1 MVVCRSRDKHKAVQ
15 HILPWK
21 QWPNLFGCLCL
32 WSRALLLS
40 WCSDPSRYNHPSNL
54 SLSALVSTLVDWY
67 LHNVFVVCQSLF
79 WPPQQWFV
87 RQAVAKYILIDKDI
101 LIYPITHIL
110 HPIYVSK
117 DEYWNLDV
125 LTSFKDTNALF
136 DLACTISNWNE

>member
-21 QWPNLFGCLCL
+21 QWPSLFGCLCL

-67 LHNVFVVCQSLF
+67 LHNDAFVCQSLF

-87 RQAVAKYILIDKDI
+87 RQAVAKYILINKDI
-101 LIYPITHIL
+101 RIYPITHIL
-110 HPIYVSK
+110 RFIGRILKERCSYLIQRYQRLIGPGVH
-117 DEYWNLDV
+117 N
-125 LTSFKDTNALF
+125 F
-136 DLACTISNWNE
+136 